1 MIIKVCIVGR
11 RVTSRTCTF
20 LYRIRPIIFKRL
32 DSVHDSVRE
41 GLAMAS
47 VVLLFVEDESCTRFS
62 IGHI

>member
-11 RVTSRTCTF
+11 RVTS
-20 LYRIRPIIFKRL
+20 RIRPIIFKRL